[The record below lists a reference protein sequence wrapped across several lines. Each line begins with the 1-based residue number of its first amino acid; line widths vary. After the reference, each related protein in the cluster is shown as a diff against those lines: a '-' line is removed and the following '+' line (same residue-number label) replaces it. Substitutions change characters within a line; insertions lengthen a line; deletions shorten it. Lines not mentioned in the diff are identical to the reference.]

1 MLKGAVQLLAT
12 CFLVTGPAYAQLT
25 GLVIGVDPGHGG
37 ADSGAIGPMGLRE
50 SDVNLSTALLL
61 KQYLEADGATVLM
74 TRTSN
79 VLVSLSSRSS
89 YLNSNGADRAIS
101 VHHNSVSDPSV
112 NRTMN
117 FVFCGFCFALAGDLA
132 SAIIQRLGM
141 ATGLPLGPAA
151 ATPNVICNGGF
162 SCGRQGVGQANFHMV
177 RETAMPAVLV
187 EVSFISNPGEE
198 TRLTSMSYLDGNA
211 WAIGAGAAD
220 SNSSDVDSDGDGV
233 LDDGDGSGIVGD
245 HQCVA
250 GANAVCDDNCRYT
263 YNPDQ
268 ADSGGILSAIGD
280 GIGDAC
286 QCGDVNDDG
295 SVGPADIDAF
305 RFYLANPIGF
315 PLSPVAES
323 KCTLVDEPHPCNI
336 LDGTVLRRALAVS
349 PLAPGIAPICE
360 AAKGA

>member
-1 MLKGAVQLLAT
+1 
-12 CFLVTGPAYAQLT
+12 
-25 GLVIGVDPGHGG
+25 
-37 ADSGAIGPMGLRE
+37 
-50 SDVNLSTALLL
+50 
-61 KQYLEADGATVLM
+61 
-74 TRTSN
+74 
-79 VLVSLSSRSS
+79 
-89 YLNSNGADRAIS
+89 
-101 VHHNSVSDPSV
+101 
-112 NRTMN
+112 
-117 FVFCGFCFALAGDLA
+117 
-132 SAIIQRLGM
+132 
-141 ATGLPLGPAA
+141 
-151 ATPNVICNGGF
+151 
-162 SCGRQGVGQANFHMV
+162 
-177 RETAMPAVLV
+177 MPAVLV

-198 TRLTSMSYLDGNA
+198 MRLTSMSYLDGNA
-211 WAIGAGAAD
+211 WAIGAGAAE
-220 SNSSDVDSDGDGV
+220 SNSSEVDSDGDGV
-233 LDDGDGSGIVGD
+233 LDDGDGSGTVGD

-250 GANAVCDDNCRYT
+250 GANAICDDNCRYT

-305 RFYLANPIGF
+305 RFYLANPIGV

-336 LDGTVLRRALAVS
+336 LDVTVLRRALAVS